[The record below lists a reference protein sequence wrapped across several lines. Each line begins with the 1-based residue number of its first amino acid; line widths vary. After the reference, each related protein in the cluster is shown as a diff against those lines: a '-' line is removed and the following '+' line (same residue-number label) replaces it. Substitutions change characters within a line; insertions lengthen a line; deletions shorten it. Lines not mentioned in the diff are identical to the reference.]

1 MKEIWDIN
9 AKNGKKRVADYIRE
23 RFGVKSVRRFRQEVE
38 QTTKMLRE
46 YPNLG
51 SIDPLFAD
59 RPKAYRSV
67 VIGGLSKLVYYI
79 EDGIIYI
86 AAFWDIRQDP
96 ENQTAKVIE
105 EKQITEKK

>member
-9 AKNGKKRVADYIRE
+9 AKNGRKKVADYIRE
-23 RFGVKSVRRFRQEVE
+23 RFGVKSVKKFRQEVE
-38 QTTKMLRE
+38 QTTKMLKD
-46 YPNLG
+46 YPNIG

-67 VIGGLSKLVYYI
+67 IIGDLSKMVYFVE
-79 EDGIIYI
+79 EDIIHI

-96 ENQTAKVIE
+96 MSQAAKTTE
-105 EKQITEKK
+105 EKPTTEK